1 MGDGSSDRA
10 SRAETDVLGLPGPP
24 DTLAEEAAAVVR
36 GRTAMR
42 PVGGIILGSGLGE
55 ALHDLD
61 EEAAFSYEGL
71 PGFPEPT
78 VPGHAGKLVLGRLAG
93 VPVAA
98 FLGRIH
104 FYEGHPLSLCGLP
117 VRLARH
123 LGARTM
129 VLTASVG
136 GLAPDLSPGTL
147 VVGSDHLNFLG
158 QNPLRGWRRADG
170 APVFLDVSRV
180 YDPGLADLAYAEA
193 EALGVPVARGVYAA
207 MQGPTYE
214 TPAEIAFLRSAGAA
228 VVGMSVV
235 PEALPAR
242 ALGMRVLGL
251 FSVTNAVGVHVDHVD
266 VVRVANEMSGAVAGV
281 LRGIAS
287 RLAGTGGPDRAEND
301 EEG

>member
-1 MGDGSSDRA
+1 MGDGSGDGA
-10 SRAETDVLGLPGPP
+10 SRAEVDDLGLPGPP
-24 DTLAEEAAAVVR
+24 DTLADDAAAVVR
-36 GRTAMR
+36 DRTAMR
-42 PVGGIILGSGLGE
+42 PAVGIILGSGLGE
-55 ALHDLD
+55 ALHDVD
-61 EEAAFSYEGL
+61 DEAAFSYEDL

-78 VPGHAGKLVLGRLAG
+78 VPGHVGRLVLGRLAG

-98 FLGRIH
+98 FLGRVH

-136 GLAPDLSPGTL
+136 GLAADLSAGTL

-170 APVFLDVSRV
+170 APVFLDVSQV
-180 YDPGLADLAYAEA
+180 YDPELADLAYAEA
-193 EALGVPVARGVYAA
+193 EALGVPVSRGVYAA
-207 MQGPTYE
+207 MPGPTYE

>member
-1 MGDGSSDRA
+1 MGEGSGDGPHQA
-10 SRAETDVLGLPGPP
+10 AADVLGLPGPP

-36 GRTAMR
+36 GRTAAR
-42 PVGGIILGSGLGE
+42 PAAGIILGSGLGE
-55 ALHDLD
+55 ALRDID
-61 EEAAFSYEGL
+61 EEAALSYEDL

-104 FYEGHPLSLCGLP
+104 FYEGHPLQLCGLP

-136 GLAPDLSPGTL
+136 GLAPDLLPGTL
-147 VVGSDHLNFLG
+147 VVGSDHLNFQG
-158 QNPLRGWRRADG
+158 QNPLRAWRRPDG
-170 APVFLDVSRV
+170 SPVFLDVSEV
-180 YDPGLADLAYAEA
+180 YDPELADLAYAEA

-214 TPAEIAFLRSAGAA
+214 TPAEIAFLRNSGAS

-235 PEALPAR
+235 PEAFPAR
-242 ALGMRVLGL
+242 ALGMRVVGL

-266 VVRVANEMSGAVAGV
+266 VVRVANEMSSAVAGV
-281 LRGIAS
+281 LRGIAP
-287 RLAGTGGPDRAEND
+287 RLPGASGPDAPTTV

>member
-1 MGDGSSDRA
+1 MGEGSGGRA
-10 SRAETDVLGLPGPP
+10 NAAAMQALGLPGPP

-36 GRTAMR
+36 GRTAMQAD
-42 PVGGIILGSGLGE
+42 VGIILGSGLGD

-61 EEAAFSYEGL
+61 EETAFSYDDL
-71 PGFPEPT
+71 PGFPDPT

-93 VPVAA
+93 VPMAA

-104 FYEGHPLSLCGLP
+104 FYEGHPLSLCGLT

-158 QNPLRGWRRADG
+158 QNPLRAWRRADG
-170 APVFLDVSRV
+170 TPVFLDVSEV
-180 YDPGLADLAYAEA
+180 YDPELADLAYAEA
-193 EALGVPVARGVYAA
+193 EAVGVPVARGVYAA
-207 MQGPTYE
+207 MPGPTYE
-214 TPAEIAFLRSAGAA
+214 TPAEIAFLRSAGAS

-251 FSVTNAVGVHVDHVD
+251 FSVTNAVGLHVDHAD
-266 VVRVANEMSGAVAGV
+266 VVRVANEMAGAVAGV
-281 LRGIAS
+281 LRGLAPK
-287 RLAGTGGPDRAEND
+287 LAGAGGPDPARTD
-301 EEG
+301 GEG